1 MRFNQVKYFA
11 IFANLHLCKG
21 TQLKD
26 LYLKLQ
32 QMNLDCYGI

>member
-11 IFANLHLCKG
+11 SLLTWHLRKG